1 MTAAKMKQELD
12 DAIEKHREESL
23 EVADEIL
30 NHPELGFKEYHTKEV
45 ITQFFDRYRIPYTCN
60 HAITGVA
67 GKLRGNANKAHI
79 CLIGEMDAV
88 NCVGHPYA
96 DLNTGAAHACGHH
109 IQIANLLTV
118 AAAFSTTG
126 IMKELAG
133 DLTFMAVPAEEFIDL
148 EIRKELIRQNKIEF
162 PSGKQQLIAEG
173 TFDDIDIAM
182 MLHAQAGEAGRKLF
196 LGGSSLGF
204 MEKEITFLGKEAHG
218 STPFDG
224 VNALNAAMIAL
235 MSVNANRD
243 TFPEKDRIRVHPII
257 TNGGNAVNTVPG
269 RAVIETYVRAANAE
283 AIVQV
288 AKKVD
293 DCMKAGALALGTD
306 VDIQNQAGY
315 LPLMQD
321 RELSEVIEANARCF
335 MKRDDIQYGIDMVG
349 STDMGD
355 LSHLIPCI
363 QPTIGGFSGT
373 IHGKDF
379 YSCDQD
385 FNVVTAAKILSFTIV
400 DLLKNG
406 AEQAI
411 AIKKNFHP
419 VFTKQ
424 QYLDYLKHSV

>member
-1 MTAAKMKQELD
+1 MTTAKMKQELD

-30 NHPELGFKEYHTKEV
+30 NHPELGFKEYHTKKV
-45 ITQFFDRYRIPYTCN
+45 ITQFFDRHRIPYTCN

-67 GKLRGNANKAHI
+67 GKLRGNANKTHI

-88 NCVGHPYA
+88 NCVGHPHA

-173 TFDDIDIAM
+173 FFDDIDIAM

-257 TNGGNAVNTVPG
+257 TNGGGCSEYGARSSRNRNVCQSGKCRSNCKG
-269 RAVIETYVRAANAE
+269 G
-283 AIVQV
+283 
-288 AKKVD
+288 KK
-293 DCMKAGALALGTD
+293 
-306 VDIQNQAGY
+306 
-315 LPLMQD
+315 
-321 RELSEVIEANARCF
+321 S
-335 MKRDDIQYGIDMVG
+335 
-349 STDMGD
+349 
-355 LSHLIPCI
+355 
-363 QPTIGGFSGT
+363 
-373 IHGKDF
+373 
-379 YSCDQD
+379 
-385 FNVVTAAKILSFTIV
+385 
-400 DLLKNG
+400 
-406 AEQAI
+406 
-411 AIKKNFHP
+411 
-419 VFTKQ
+419 
-424 QYLDYLKHSV
+424 